1 MKESWLSLLTR
12 GAASVPG
19 IGLSVTCISSCPS
32 YYYNYMQMGTA
43 EHCDGRDDIW
53 AGPWSLA
60 KVWNCGKRGREARR
74 GHSPGGCV
82 EVGSTRVG

>member
-1 MKESWLSLLTR
+1 MCLAL
-12 GAASVPG
+12 GC
-19 IGLSVTCISSCPS
+19 VTCISSCPS
-32 YYYNYMQMGTA
+32 YYYNYMQMTVA

-74 GHSPGGCV
+74 GTAQAGAWRGAVPELGRRWARRGVGREGG
-82 EVGSTRVG
+82 